1 MEKFDVIIIGAGASG
16 IAAAISAKKRGS
28 SVIVCERLASM
39 GKKILASGGGRC
51 NLLNEELDETKYN
64 PGSREL
70 VKSILGQYGRDEIKK
85 FFAGLGLFLS
95 SENNRVFPATNQS
108 ASVLR
113 VLELELRRLSISVEF
128 NFEAC
133 DIRGAGVGFTV
144 ISRAG
149 KKLQCSRL
157 ILACGGMSYPA
168 LGSNGGCYKLA
179 ENYGHKIIECVPV
192 CVPLL
197 VKDPFCHL
205 LQGQKVSVTA
215 RSVVDGETRSE
226 SKGDVLF
233 TKYGLSGTAVLDVS
247 RELSVAINRE
257 HRQDAYI
264 FLDLAPFLE
273 ENILKQ
279 YLSARLRSGVTA
291 DDLLCGVLPNKFI
304 LAFKDLLESRDP
316 GRIAA
321 GLKEK
326 RFKVLGTRGWNEA
339 EFTAGGIDTKEVKN
353 ASLESSLRKGLY
365 FCGEALDVDGKRGG
379 YNLAWAWS
387 SGFVAGL
394 TKGG

>member
-16 IAAAISAKKRGS
+16 IAAAISARAKGS
-28 SVIVCERLASM
+28 SVLVCERLAAM

-51 NLLNEELDETKYN
+51 NLLNDELDETKYN

-70 VKSILGQYGRDEIKK
+70 VKSVLGQYGREEIKK
-85 FFAGLGLFLS
+85 FFAGLGLVLY

-113 VLELELRRLSISVEF
+113 ALELELKRSSVPVEF
-128 NFEAC
+128 NFEVC
-133 DIRGAGVGFTV
+133 DIRDAGDGFTV
-144 ISRAG
+144 ISRSG
-149 KKLQCSRL
+149 KKLQCSKL

-168 LGSNGGCYKLA
+168 LGSNGGCYKFA
-179 ENYGHKIIECVPV
+179 GNYGHKIIECVPV

-197 VKDPFCHL
+197 VRDQFCHL
-205 LQGQKVSVTA
+205 LQGQKISAVA
-215 RSVVDGETRSE
+215 RAVVGGEIRSE
-226 SKGDVLF
+226 SKGDALF

-264 FLDLAPFLE
+264 CLDLVPFLE

-279 YLSARLRSGVTA
+279 DLSTRLRRGDA
-291 DDLLCGVLPNKFI
+291 MDDLLCGILPNKFS
-304 LAFKDLLESRDP
+304 LALKDLLESKDP

-321 GLKEK
+321 ELKDK

-339 EFTAGGIDTKEVKN
+339 EFTAGGIDTRQVKN
-353 ASLESSLRKGLY
+353 NSLESSLRKGLY